1 MEANQ
6 KLSKLFKESNVMTI
20 QAKKVP
26 KLEAEVEALKHSL
39 TLQRS
44 VHQTEAE
51 GLCVAHKREVE

>member
-26 KLEAEVEALKHSL
+26 KLEAEVESLKHSL
-39 TLQRS
+39 TLQGS
-44 VHQTEAE
+44 VHQAEAE